1 VCVRVR
7 FFSNVSYDVRAPLA
21 REREGVLEFQRVR
34 DILSQ
39 KGRYL
44 NFSPEHADTQKH
56 THTLSL
62 SLSRD
67 FMRGNAK
74 VAARRVFLHARI
86 ASSSS
91 SSSSSSVSRCRFYS
105 SLGKNL
111 TRETEMAS
119 NHSQRKYLD
128 DIEKMDLKKR
138 KLEMEREEREE
149 KLRAQAMR
157 EVERK
162 EAERKR
168 EEESK
173 ELQNVLTGLVLGAVS
188 ATAYAMHYG

>member
-1 VCVRVR
+1 M
-7 FFSNVSYDVRAPLA
+7 FFCRKVVTELFPSTHNRA
-21 REREGVLEFQRVR
+21 
-34 DILSQ
+34 
-39 KGRYL
+39 L
-44 NFSPEHADTQKH
+44 NRAHA
-56 THTLSL
+56 L
-62 SLSRD
+62 SLSRLH
-67 FMRGNAK
+67 MRGNAK
-74 VAARRVFLHARI
+74 VAFARRVFLLARI

-91 SSSSSSVSRCRFYS
+91 SSSSSSRCCSYS

-157 EVERK
+157 EMERK

-168 EEESK
+168 EEEAN
-173 ELQNVLTGLVLGAVS
+173 ELKNVLTGLVLGAVS

>member
-1 VCVRVR
+1 
-7 FFSNVSYDVRAPLA
+7 
-21 REREGVLEFQRVR
+21 
-34 DILSQ
+34 
-39 KGRYL
+39 
-44 NFSPEHADTQKH
+44 
-56 THTLSL
+56 
-62 SLSRD
+62 
-67 FMRGNAK
+67 MRGNAK
-74 VAARRVFLHARI
+74 AAARRVFVHARI

-91 SSSSSSVSRCRFYS
+91 SSSSSSVSRCCFYS

-111 TRETEMAS
+111 TRETVEMAS

-157 EVERK
+157 EVEMK

-168 EEESK
+168 EEEAK

>member
-1 VCVRVR
+1 
-7 FFSNVSYDVRAPLA
+7 
-21 REREGVLEFQRVR
+21 
-34 DILSQ
+34 
-39 KGRYL
+39 
-44 NFSPEHADTQKH
+44 
-56 THTLSL
+56 
-62 SLSRD
+62 
-67 FMRGNAK
+67 MRGNAK
-74 VAARRVFLHARI
+74 VAFARRDFLLARI

-91 SSSSSSVSRCRFYS
+91 SSSSSSSRCSSYS

-157 EVERK
+157 EMERK

-168 EEESK
+168 EEEAN
-173 ELQNVLTGLVLGAVS
+173 ELKNVLTGLVLGAVS